1 MTAKELFEA
10 GKLSEAINQLNQ
22 DLKGNPRDARSRTFL
37 FELLCFSGDFQRA
50 ERQLDAIGQVS
61 GDAKVEI
68 GTQMYKNLLEAEK
81 SRGRFFKMG
90 GEPKFLSKTPPYARL
105 HLQALSE
112 IRENHPA
119 QAEELLA
126 ESESSRPK
134 VSGQADAQPFSD
146 LRDCDDVLAP
156 FLEVIV
162 QREYVW
168 LPFESIK
175 QIEITPPAKLRDLI
189 WISAKVEL
197 RDGPL
202 GEVFLPCLY
211 SGSSDHP
218 DDRVK
223 LGRMTD
229 WTSPGERCTLGSGQ
243 HMLFVDDTE
252 RPILEIRKLEF
263 ASI

>member
-1 MTAKELFEA
+1 MTAKELFET
-10 GKLSEAINQLNQ
+10 GKLSEAITQLNQ
-22 DLKGNPRDARSRTFL
+22 DIKGNPRDARSRTFL

-50 ERQLDAIGQVS
+50 ERQLDTIDQLS
-61 GDAKVEI
+61 GDVKVEI
-68 GTQMYKNLLEAEK
+68 GTQVYKNLLEAEN
-81 SRGRFFKMG
+81 SRVRFFKMG
-90 GEPKFLSKTPPYARL
+90 GTPKFLSKAPPYARL
-105 HLQALSE
+105 HLEAMTE

-119 QAEELLA
+119 QAEKLLA
-126 ESESSRPK
+126 ESETSRLK
-134 VSGQADAQPFSD
+134 IAGQADAQPFND

-156 FLEVIV
+156 FLEVFV

-175 QIEITPPAKLRDLI
+175 QIEITAPARLRDLI
-189 WISAKVEL
+189 WIPAKVEL
-197 RDGPL
+197 RDTPL

-229 WTSPGERCTLGSGQ
+229 WNALGDGCVLGAGQ
-243 HMLFVDDTE
+243 RMFFVDDTE
-252 RPILEIRKLEF
+252 RPMLEIRKLDF
-263 ASI
+263 SMI